1 MRRERGAALLLVV
14 LLIALLAVLVVEF
27 QREAR
32 LEFRA
37 AANLRDAL
45 QAHALAR
52 SGVAVASALLLADA
66 EDNAVDDRTELW
78 AGEVPPVPLG
88 EGILG
93 VTIEDLDG
101 RFPLG
106 ALVDD
111 KGKAVPSWVASYQ
124 RLLET
129 LELED
134 ADPAELTDALV
145 DWIDAD
151 TDGPYESNPDY
162 AVPNVRVEHLE
173 GLGRVE
179 GYGPAVLRKL
189 LPHLD
194 TRADKAINVNTAPA
208 PVLASLHASIDPAA
222 AEELYRDLGEEPV
235 IKADALRN
243 HPALRDVQAFSA
255 IAQNLKVESGRF
267 RLRLFADVRGV
278 NRRAEAVLVRD
289 RKEKKVRV
297 ADWLEE

>member
-1 MRRERGAALLLVV
+1 MRRDRGAALLLVV

-37 AANLRDAL
+37 AANMRDAL
-45 QAHALAR
+45 QAHALVR

-66 EDNAVDDRTELW
+66 EDSEVDDRTELW
-78 AGEVPPVPLG
+78 AGDVPPVPLG

-106 ALVDD
+106 ALLDN
-111 KGKAVPSWVASYQ
+111 KGKVVPSWAAHYM
-124 RLLET
+124 RLLESLD
-129 LELED
+129 LEEG
-134 ADPAELTDALV
+134 DPAELTDALV
-145 DWIDAD
+145 DWIDTD
-151 TDGPYESNPDY
+151 SDGPYESNPEY
-162 AVPNVRVEHLE
+162 TVPNVPVEHLDS
-173 GLGRVE
+173 LGRVE
-179 GYGPAVLRKL
+179 GYSPAVLRKL
-189 LPHLD
+189 LPYLD
-194 TRADKAINVNTAPA
+194 TRSDKDINVNTAPA
-208 PVLASLHASIDPAA
+208 PVIACLHETLELGA
-222 AEELYRDLGEEPV
+222 AEELYRDLGEDPV
-235 IKADALRN
+235 AKVEALRS

-255 IAQNLKVESGRF
+255 IAQNLKVDSGRF
-267 RLRLFADVRGV
+267 RLRLVADVRGV
-278 NRRAEAVLVRD
+278 NRRAEAVLERD